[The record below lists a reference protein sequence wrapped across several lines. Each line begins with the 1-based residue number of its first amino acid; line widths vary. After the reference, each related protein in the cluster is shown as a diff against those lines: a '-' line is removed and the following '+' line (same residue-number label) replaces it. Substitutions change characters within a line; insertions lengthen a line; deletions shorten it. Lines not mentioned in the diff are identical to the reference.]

1 MNRNKINITS
11 IIIIVFIAFVIGTII
26 GMCMQPVQAAETT
39 TVVTTES
46 TSVVETT
53 TEATTEEATTE
64 CTTESTTVYIA
75 PSTTRGTTTEIPL
88 TTIKFEDIPEYEELG
103 TYKLTAYCS
112 CSSCCGKS
120 DGITASGTKA
130 QAGRTV
136 ATSSSIPFGTELY
149 INGNTYVVEDRGVG
163 EGVVDIYFDSH
174 SDAMNFGVKYAKVF
188 EVVG

>member
-1 MNRNKINITS
+1 MKTMQIIAVTMLCTS
-11 IIIIVFIAFVIGTII
+11 ILWVRLISVYGISEEVNIEQVSV
-26 GMCMQPVQAAETT
+26 VETT
-39 TVVTTES
+39 T
-46 TSVVETT
+46 ETT
-53 TEATTEEATTE
+53 TEATTEATTVTE
-64 CTTESTTVYIA
+64 VTTEVKTEETTVYVA
-75 PSTTRGTTTEIPL
+75 PTTTREMTTEIPL

-103 TYKLTAYCS
+103 TYKLTAYCA

-136 ATSSSIPFGTELY
+136 AAKGIPFGTELY
-149 INGNTYVVEDRGVG
+149 INGDTYVVEDRGVG
-163 EGVVDIYFDSH
+163 EGVIDIYFDSH